1 MKIRILIFFL
11 MLGISSSLIAQIER
25 PVTWS
30 TSISKKEVKAGEIV
44 ELIFTAQIKSGW
56 YLYSSDFDPN
66 LGPNVTEIE
75 IEKNPSFEVVGKLI
89 SVDSKKKYDSLWGGE
104 YRYFKGT
111 GVFKQKIKI
120 LKDNPVIQ
128 VSLNAQACTDVSG
141 KCVPVSGDFT
151 FEGIKVT
158 AGPVKETPPSPT
170 PSNPKTSVKPTGA
183 LDKNSSIAELELEKS
198 KLITRTPD
206 GKDESIEVLKT
217 FVRKWGN

>member
-11 MLGISSSLIAQIER
+11 MLGFSSSLIAQIEK
-25 PVTWS
+25 PVIWS
-30 TSISKKEVKAGEIV
+30 TAISKKEVKAGEIV

-75 IEKNPSFEVVGKLI
+75 IEKDPSFEVVGKLI

-111 GVFKQKIKI
+111 GVFKQKIKV
-120 LKDNPVIQ
+120 LKDSPVIQ

-158 AGPVKETPPSPT
+158 AGPAKETPVPA
-170 PSNPKTSVKPTGA
+170 NPKTPGKSTGA
-183 LDKNSSIAELELEKS
+183 LDKNSSVAELELEKS

>member
-1 MKIRILIFFL
+1 MKIKILIFFL
-11 MLGISSSLIAQIER
+11 MLGVSTSLMAQIEK

-30 TSISKKEVKAGEIV
+30 TTISQKEVKAGEIV

-75 IEKNPSFEVVGKLI
+75 IEKDPSFEVVGKLI

-111 GVFKQKIKI
+111 GVFRQKIKI
-120 LKDNPVIQ
+120 LKDNPVVK

-141 KCVPVSGDFT
+141 KCVPVSGEFT
-151 FEGIKVT
+151 FDGIKVT
-158 AGPVKETPPSPT
+158 ASSVKEAPVPT
-170 PSNPKTSVKPTGA
+170 NPKTPNRPTGA
-183 LDKNSSIAELELEKS
+183 LDKNSSVAELELQKS